1 LWVWLSR
8 VWSDWRSAL
17 AIVQPETVI
26 AWHRAG
32 FRLFWTWK
40 VRRGQPGRPLVS
52 REVRDLIR
60 KMCRENPGWGAPRIH
75 GELLKLGID
84 VGESSVSKYMVRC
97 RKPPSQT
104 WRTFLE
110 NHAKQL
116 VSIDFFTVPTIHF
129 QVLYVFLVLAHD
141 RRRILHFN
149 VTAHPTAEWT
159 GQQLREAFPFDQ
171 LPRYLLRDRDS
182 IFGDDFRE
190 QVQDMGIRE
199 ILSAPRSPWQRAYVE
214 RVIGS
219 IRRECLDHV
228 IAFHENS
235 LRRTLKFL
243 FRLLSPIEN
252 TSFVGERLTGATSD
266 SAAGRGVHRGG
277 AAGRWVAPPLRTAG
291 CLKNTNPPGS
301 ALQIL

>member
-1 LWVWLSR
+1 
-8 VWSDWRSAL
+8 
-17 AIVQPETVI
+17 
-26 AWHRAG
+26 
-32 FRLFWTWK
+32 
-40 VRRGQPGRPLVS
+40 
-52 REVRDLIR
+52 
-60 KMCRENPGWGAPRIH
+60 
-75 GELLKLGID
+75 
-84 VGESSVSKYMVRC
+84 MVRC

-149 VTAHPTAEWT
+149 VTAHPPAEWT

-182 IFGDDFRE
+182 IFDDDFQE
-190 QVQDMGIRE
+190 
-199 ILSAPRSPWQRAYVE
+199 
-214 RVIGS
+214 
-219 IRRECLDHV
+219 
-228 IAFHENS
+228 
-235 LRRTLKFL
+235 FL

-252 TSFVGERLTGATSD
+252 TSFAGERLTGAASD
-266 SAAGRGVHRGG
+266 SAAARGVHRGG

-291 CLKNTNPPGS
+291 RLKNS
-301 ALQIL
+301 RVH